1 MAIKE
6 KKKTRQGFFKGHDDL
21 VFGLIKCSIA

>member
-6 KKKTRQGFFKGHDDL
+6 KKTRQGFFKGHDDL